1 MFELVENMFKLLRM
15 LNLSIDQYFELNLV
29 ESHSSCLKCRSEQ
42 ILFKNMISEGKR
54 EIFRPEGP
62 RILLSNEVNIVPL
75 IVLALSNSIVLSCL
89 VISDSSQPQ
98 GL

>member
-1 MFELVENMFKLLRM
+1 
-15 LNLSIDQYFELNLV
+15 
-29 ESHSSCLKCRSEQ
+29 
-42 ILFKNMISEGKR
+42 MISEGKR

-75 IVLALSNSIVLSCL
+75 IVLALSNSIMLSCL